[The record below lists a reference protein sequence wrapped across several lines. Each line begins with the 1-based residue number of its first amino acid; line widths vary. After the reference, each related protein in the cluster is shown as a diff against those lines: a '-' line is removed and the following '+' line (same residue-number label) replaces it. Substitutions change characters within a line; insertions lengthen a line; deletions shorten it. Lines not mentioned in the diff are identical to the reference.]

1 MTRKVTTSIRRVKT
15 NINFTHVLTVT
26 ASGLLMIYV
35 FNPPASWLNHL
46 LLDGLNNLS
55 GSNIVLL
62 GLVIGAMM
70 MAIDMGGP
78 FNKAAYVFATGALIG
93 CNAAPITAAM
103 IGGMIPPLIAT
114 AMLSFRRK
122 FTKEQR
128 GSIIL
133 TM

>member
-1 MTRKVTTSIRRVKT
+1 
-15 NINFTHVLTVT
+15 
-26 ASGLLMIYV
+26 MIYA

-70 MAIDMGGP
+70 AIDMGGP
-78 FNKAAYVFATGALIG
+78 FNKAAYVFATGALIEG
-93 CNAAPITAAM
+93 NAAPITAAM
-103 IGGMIPPLIAT
+103 IGGMIPPLAIAT
-114 AMLSFRRK
+114 AMLILDVNLQKNNVVQLS
-122 FTKEQR
+122 
-128 GSIIL
+128 L